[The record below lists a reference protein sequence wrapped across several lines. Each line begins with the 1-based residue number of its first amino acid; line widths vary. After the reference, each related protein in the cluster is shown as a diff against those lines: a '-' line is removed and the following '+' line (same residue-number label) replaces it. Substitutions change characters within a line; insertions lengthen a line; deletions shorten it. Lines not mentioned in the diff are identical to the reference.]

1 MQTLG
6 VRDPERWTL
15 GAGACG
21 KMWTIPGAGYSG
33 MVCNWGVQDS
43 GMVCNLEAEDSGMV
57 CNQGVEHS
65 GMVCKQ
71 EQVALASGAH
81 LQDHPLHEAH
91 VVEDR
96 HDTAEE
102 DDDGQNLPGKTAE
115 AQVRAGTWKGT
126 RQGPGDPWP
135 PAPPT
140 VWPLGPKRILH

>member
-1 MQTLG
+1 
-6 VRDPERWTL
+6 
-15 GAGACG
+15 
-21 KMWTIPGAGYSG
+21 

-43 GMVCNLEAEDSGMV
+43 GMVWNLNAEDSGMVWNLNAEDSGMV

-65 GMVCKQ
+65 GRACKQ

-126 RQGPGDPWP
+126 RQGPGDPQP